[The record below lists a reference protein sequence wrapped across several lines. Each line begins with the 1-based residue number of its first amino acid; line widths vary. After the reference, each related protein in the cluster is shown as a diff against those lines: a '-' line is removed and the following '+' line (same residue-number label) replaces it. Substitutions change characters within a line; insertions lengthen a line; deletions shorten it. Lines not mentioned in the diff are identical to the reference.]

1 MVSLKKDTY
10 KQPKEKQEDEFGDL
24 DRGIGIHEDKDW
36 AGKLL
41 DQPCPICTTLV
52 GYICEVIKSVL
63 VMCKVNYLE

>member
-1 MVSLKKDTY
+1 MVSLNKDTY

-41 DQPCPICTTLV
+41 GQPILICTYFLWV
-52 GYICEVIKSVL
+52 HLWKCLWSAVL
-63 VMCKVNYLE
+63 Q